1 MGVRN
6 GRSPLRSTSLPYPL
20 GQLRGGDVNH
30 DSNSWRESD
39 WLVSARNARV
49 RGVRGEE
56 GKPKKGSFL
65 SYAEGW
71 GGWDGLFFLS
81 FDHS

>member
-1 MGVRN
+1 MGDPPCVQ
-6 GRSPLRSTSLPYPL
+6 PLYHIPSVSCEV
-20 GQLRGGDVNH
+20 GDVNH

-81 FDHS
+81 FF